1 MVEPSQRFLWL
12 NPEYKLHFLDQI
24 QECETLN
31 LKHQNIKGGSS
42 NIIPQRSARDRSMD
56 SL

>member
-12 NPEYKLHFLDQI
+12 NPEYKLHFLDQT

-31 LKHQNIKGGSS
+31 LKHQNI
-42 NIIPQRSARDRSMD
+42 NIIPPRSARDRSVD